1 MGKVKVLAL
10 TKILEEANFNL
21 PDLIAVT
28 FNNDKDIAFRAS
40 WLLENLFLQQPDKYV
55 DQLGL
60 LLTSIPKVKYP
71 GPQRHYAKIL
81 MHLTASSAPAAIK
94 QEVAQFDMEPVIE
107 QLFDWMID
115 PKVKIAVKVFA
126 AEALF
131 NLSGRYPWLKEEL
144 VQQLHFLMRNGSA
157 AIQVA
162 GKRLLKQIARPNA

>member
-10 TKILEEANFNL
+10 TKILQEANFDL

-55 DQLGL
+55 NHIGL
-60 LLTSIPKVKYP
+60 ILAAIPKVKYP

-94 QEVAQFDMEPVIE
+94 SEVARFDMEPVIE
-107 QLFDWMID
+107 QLFDWLIS
-115 PKVKIAVKVFA
+115 PKVKVAVKVFA
-126 AEALF
+126 AEALL
-131 NLSGRYPWLKEEL
+131 NLSDSYTWLKEEL
-144 VQQLHFLMRNGSA
+144 AQQLHFLMRNGSA
-157 AIQVA
+157 AMQVA
-162 GKRLLKQIARPNA
+162 GKRILKQIARA